1 MSLLGAEKASE
12 KRFKIT
18 GKYTGGVGSS
28 GKWTPLSQTAA
39 GGNRF
44 GNDWE
49 AEARYNANVPK
60 PSIGQRLAA
69 SQKQESPGATP
80 PKATVEVPKATDIK
94 SKAVAVAKEAIRK
107 KAKSVLSPQADSERK
122 RLEGLFT
129 Q

>member
-39 GGNRF
+39 GSNRF

-49 AEARYNANVPK
+49 AEAQYNANAPK

-69 SQKQESPGATP
+69 SQKKSLGATP
-80 PKATVEVPKATDIK
+80 PAVTVEVPKATDIK